1 MREPSIKAMIVSIST
16 SPSGNTYAFSGEPMR
31 ACAMCHGTPVVDA
44 TFDVADLQ
52 RWTTTLEE
60 VLPSVDI
67 CHYGALSA
75 MLARLQVVLDNHD
88 KQHQEIISEAPT
100 PEDMMEYL
108 SSYLKAMAP
117 KEV

>member
-1 MREPSIKAMIVSIST
+1 MGEPSIKAMTASIST
-16 SPSGNTYAFSGEPMR
+16 SPSGATYAFSGEPMR
-31 ACAMCHGTPVVDA
+31 PCAMVHGTPVVDA

-52 RWTTTLEE
+52 RWVTTLEE
-60 VLPSVDI
+60 VLPSLPI
-67 CHYGALSA
+67 AHYGELSA

-88 KQHQEIISEAPT
+88 KQHQQIITQAPT

-108 SSYLKAMAP
+108 SSYLKAMGP